1 MVSSTTSAL
10 NRTGMVLKC
19 LLCFCFTHWFDP
31 VMTCLALQCTHPKYR
46 QAISENNSGFESQKG
61 LCIASPYVYSVYF
74 YLDNC
79 WVFMQLTN
87 VFGVILEV
95 YTSCIKTR
103 MSFRVPEQK
112 QYQGNA
118 VINSIQFNSI
128 LYYASVSE
136 LFMV

>member
-1 MVSSTTSAL
+1 
-10 NRTGMVLKC
+10 
-19 LLCFCFTHWFDP
+19 
-31 VMTCLALQCTHPKYR
+31 
-46 QAISENNSGFESQKG
+46 
-61 LCIASPYVYSVYF
+61 
-74 YLDNC
+74 
-79 WVFMQLTN
+79 MQLTN

-95 YTSCIKTR
+95 CTSCIKTR

-136 LFMV
+136 LFMVYNVYLGFFDKQGCTYTDE